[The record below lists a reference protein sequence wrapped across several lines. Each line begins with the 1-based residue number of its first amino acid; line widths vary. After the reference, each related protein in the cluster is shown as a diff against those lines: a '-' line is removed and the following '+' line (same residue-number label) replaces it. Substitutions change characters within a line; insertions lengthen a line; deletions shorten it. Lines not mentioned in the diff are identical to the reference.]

1 LHCTSIF
8 VCVVLKCILQPRKRG
23 CFFTAGLGFSGIVA
37 EIHRMKVVS
46 YQIADSID
54 VRQFKSVCKEE
65 LYYSDSEELFYKT
78 ENDKYIY
85 VFKYGVVCF
94 LNYDAAAIEKF
105 LIALTPYCKNRF
117 RENLTE
123 EFVVETGARENKIG
137 YNKIEIRGTDPEVL
151 RLVML
156 NVSQSVALDHYH
168 NLTSKLLEETNEH
181 TLQLEKKGRLDIS
194 GRKLKKYIGKTLLL
208 KNRVAENLYV
218 FDSPPE
224 TWENENLNKIDQE
237 LKRTF
242 DIQERFRNI
251 SESLQIVKDNLELFK
266 DLLQYRNS
274 TVLEWIIILLIAVE
288 VVNMLI
294 EKVFH
299 I

>member
-1 LHCTSIF
+1 M
-8 VCVVLKCILQPRKRG
+8 Q
-23 CFFTAGLGFSGIVA
+23 
-37 EIHRMKVVS
+37 VVS
-46 YQIADSID
+46 YQVADSID
-54 VRQFKSVCKEE
+54 VKQFKSVCKEE
-65 LYYSDSEELFYKT
+65 LYYSDSEELFYRI

-94 LNYDAAAIEKF
+94 LNYDTAGIKKF
-105 LIALTPYCKNRF
+105 LSAVTPYCKNRF
-117 RENLTE
+117 EENFTE
-123 EFVVETGARENKIG
+123 EFLVESGASENRIG
-137 YNKIEIRGTDPEVL
+137 YNKIEIRGSDPEVL

-156 NVSQSVALDHYH
+156 NVSQSVALDYYH
-168 NLTSKLLEETNEH
+168 ELTSKLLDETNQH

-194 GRKLKKYIGKTLLL
+194 GKKLKKYIGKTLLL

-224 TWENENLNKIDQE
+224 TWEDESLNKIDID

-251 SESLQIVKDNLELFK
+251 SEGLQIVKDNLELFK

-274 TVLEWIIILLIAVE
+274 TVLEWIVILLIAVE
-288 VVNMLI
+288 VVNMII
-294 EKVFH
+294 EKVFR